1 MTSSAPHYAPIERGP
16 ADDGEL
22 PRRRRSIVVN
32 NADRVL
38 AYLRRHHP
46 GALSLV
52 TAGTSADEVPAQD
65 VNDVVYALWLIGRSD
80 LITSDGA
87 AAFAAH
93 ADRLRL
99 AGGLNAPADP
109 RQTASVHLTAYILGA
124 ANLLQAAGHDVSPA
138 FAAAGDWRL
147 HELFDEDLMPR
158 WPAKWSHHSWR
169 VSHWIG
175 GAPSILLSL
184 NRLAPERC
192 REAGVPLLADVLAAS
207 DALVDGDTG
216 LLKAYRSR
224 LLQSLFRG
232 VYRIRHDPEVGDI
245 GGIVHLHWINYAAGR
260 LPYKA
265 AGALFDR
272 AVALLER
279 TPFIERT
286 PYCLDFDV
294 IQIARTAATSAAPTG
309 DLRARAQR
317 LAADLSAF
325 FETQLTGDYGL
336 HRLPGALAAQH
347 ECALI
352 TGDREV
358 RGLDTAPLDIIRAA
372 GWI

>member
-1 MTSSAPHYAPIERGP
+1 MTLSAPHYVATERAPTGDDERP
-16 ADDGEL
+16 H
-22 PRRRRSIVVN
+22 RRRGFAMS

-38 AYLRRHHP
+38 AYLRQHHRD
-46 GALSLV
+46 ALALV
-52 TAGTSADEVPAQD
+52 TGGQPADEIPAQD
-65 VNDVVYALWLIGRSD
+65 VNDVVYALSLIGRAE
-80 LITSDGA
+80 LLTSAGA
-87 AAFAAH
+87 DAFAAH
-93 ADRLRL
+93 VGRWRL

-109 RQTASVHLTAYILGA
+109 RQSASVHLTAYILGA
-124 ANLLQAAGHDVSPA
+124 TNLLRAAGHDVSPA
-138 FAAAGDWRL
+138 VVTARRWRL
-147 HELFDEDLMPR
+147 HELFDDNLRPR

-184 NRLAPERC
+184 NRLTPERC
-192 REAGVPLLADVLAAS
+192 RDEGAPGLADVLAAS
-207 DALVDGDTG
+207 DALVDGGTG

-224 LLQSLFRG
+224 LLQSVFRTA
-232 VYRIRHDPEVGDI
+232 YRVRHDPEVGDV
-245 GGIVHLHWINYAAGR
+245 GGIVHLHWINYATGR

-265 AGALFDR
+265 ADALFER
-272 AVALLER
+272 AMALLER

-294 IQIARTAATSAAPTG
+294 VQIARTAAPATALNG
-309 DLRARAQR
+309 DLRARARR
-317 LAADLSAF
+317 LAADLSTF
-325 FETQLTGDYGL
+325 FETRLTGDYGL

-352 TGDREV
+352 TGTPEV
-358 RGLDTAPLDIIRAA
+358 QGLQTPPLDIIRAA